1 VNSQKDV
8 ALPYTEQSSDL
19 SNRPHPRARVAI
31 SAQLYLRA
39 LHKEL
44 DDAVPAGHHRM
55 PDGRRLEEK
64 CISSLATRA
73 VVDVLV
79 FYCNCHPAFS
89 FGRRAHR

>member
-1 VNSQKDV
+1 MHRIARGHRVRLDANDV
-8 ALPYTEQSSDL
+8 QGTII
-19 SNRPHPRARVAI
+19 VAI
-31 SAQLYLRA
+31 SAQLHLRA

-44 DDAVPAGHHRM
+44 DHAVPAGHHRM

-64 CISSLATRA
+64 SISSLATRA